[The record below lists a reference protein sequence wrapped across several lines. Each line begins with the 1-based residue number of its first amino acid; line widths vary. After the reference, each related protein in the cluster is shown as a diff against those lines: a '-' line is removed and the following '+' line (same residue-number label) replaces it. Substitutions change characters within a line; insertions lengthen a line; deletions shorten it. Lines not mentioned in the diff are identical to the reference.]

1 MNTNFFDFER
11 YRETLTTFFLTYGA
25 KFLVALLI
33 LVIGLWVIKRL
44 VNFINRKME
53 SHEVDPSLRPFLRN
67 LLNVA
72 FKILLIIVVISQLG
86 MEMTSVFAV
95 LGSAG
100 LAIGLALQGSLAN
113 FAGGVLILAL
123 KPFRVG
129 DYIEAQGVGGHVNL
143 INILNTVIKTPD
155 NKTIY
160 IPNGPLASSTIV
172 NFDVETNRRA
182 DVRILVHYGNDVNL
196 AKELINQLIA
206 ADPRI
211 LTQPAPQVV
220 TENTDLGVNIFT
232 RVWAERGNVGNIT
245 NDLHDWI
252 RAAFEK
258 NGISIAY
265 REPSVSAVK

>member
-1 MNTNFFDFER
+1 MNNDFFDFNR
-11 YRETLTTFFLTYGA
+11 YRETLTTFFVTYGA
-25 KFLVALLI
+25 RFLVAMLLL
-33 LVIGLWVIKRL
+33 LVGRWVI
-44 VNFINRKME
+44 NRIVKFTDREMMT
-53 SHEVDPSLRPFLRN
+53 HHVDPSLRPFLRN
-67 LLNVA
+67 VLNVA
-72 FKILLIIVVISQLG
+72 LKILLIIAVVSQLG

-129 DYIEAQGVGGHVNL
+129 DYIEALGVSGTVNL

-172 NFDVETNRRA
+172 NFDVESNRRA
-182 DVRILVHYGNDVNL
+182 DIRILIHYGNDVAL
-196 AKELINQLIA
+196 AKQLIQQIIA
-206 ADPRI
+206 GDQRI
-211 LTQPAPQVV
+211 LPEPAPQVV

-232 RVWAERGNVGNIT
+232 RVWAERGNVGGIT
-245 NDLHDWI
+245 NDFHDWI
-252 RAAFEK
+252 RSAFEK
-258 NGISIAY
+258 NGITIAY
-265 REPSVSAVK
+265 REPTFPTK

>member
-1 MNTNFFDFER
+1 MNGLFDFNK
-11 YRETLTTFFLTYGA
+11 YRETLTTFFITYGA
-25 KFLVALLI
+25 RFFVAMLL
-33 LVIGLWVIKRL
+33 LFIGLWVL
-44 VNFINRKME
+44 NRIVKFLDREMIV
-53 SHEVDPSLRPFLRN
+53 HHVDPSLRPFLRN
-67 LLNVA
+67 VLNVSL
-72 FKILLIIVVISQLG
+72 KILLLIAVVGQLG
-86 MEMTSVFAV
+86 MEMTSIFAV

-129 DYIEAQGVGGHVNL
+129 DYIEAQGVAGNVNL
-143 INILNTVIKTPD
+143 INILNTVIKTSD

-172 NFDVETNRRA
+172 NFDVESNRRA
-182 DVRILVHYGNDVNL
+182 DVRILVHYGNNIIL
-196 AKELINQLIA
+196 AKELITQIIS
-206 ADPRI
+206 ADSRI

-232 RVWAERGNVGNIT
+232 RVWAARGNVGGIT

-252 RAAFEK
+252 RTAFEK

-265 REPSVSAVK
+265 REPALPGK